1 MRRFLILVLALVMAI
16 GLPLAGTATAASN
29 ACPHAD
35 NTPPN
40 CGKGKGGGPKAKEC
54 GPESSGGSAPTGQLS
69 GPVYGIGHD
78 INEGGGAP
86 LGDVVQTVACIAAS
100 VGA

>member
-1 MRRFLILVLALVMAI
+1 MRRFLILVLTLVMAI

-40 CGKGKGGGPKAKEC
+40 CGKGKGGTTC
-54 GPESSGGSAPTGQLS
+54 GPQTQGGTRPTTM
-69 GPVYGIGHD
+69 V
-78 INEGGGAP
+78 GGAVWDVGAGFTANNAAQV
-86 LGDVVQTVACIAAS
+86 GDLVQTVACLIPI
-100 VGA
+100 